1 MTEWLV
7 AFSILTLVL
16 MAQILGTPRKLF
28 EFPYLI
34 AFTFGAVL
42 LPQAFSLYMAE
53 NVTDQQKSDLFC
65 MCFLCLAC
73 SVIGY
78 QIQPKRLLIPP
89 FLTQKPSEAQIF
101 WGALLLVVVGSVF
114 DILLSTLPA
123 GTPWDTGIATIY
135 LFFIGFMQIGFGI
148 SFYAALRYRQPKFW
162 VLSVLGSTSSIIN
175 AVFQG
180 RRENTALFLMLI
192 ASSFFFVRGRVVP
205 RAVIALG
212 MFLAMAIVPIIGEY
226 RAAAAV
232 DPLHAYKVLDLT
244 EAARAF
250 KDGDLHPEMIA
261 ALWTISDA
269 KQDGDYAWGQG
280 YWDELVFRFVP
291 AQIVGMDF
299 KKSLFIGNRIKEYDA
314 AQMYARGY
322 PLGTTIT
329 AAGDL
334 FQQFGFFG
342 ALVFA
347 LIGYL
352 FRGFW
357 EIAIRSDA
365 IFVHVM
371 YASAAI
377 TAMHCVTHGTVDF
390 LPGLI
395 YTLLAILLIQFSIPK
410 AASSQPMLRS
420 HGLN

>member
-1 MTEWLV
+1 MG
-7 AFSILTLVL
+7 
-16 MAQILGTPRKLF
+16 QIFLSPRRLY
-28 EFPYLI
+28 EFPNFI
-34 AFTFGAVL
+34 AFTFGIVL
-42 LPQAFSLYMAE
+42 LPQAFSLYLSE
-53 NVTDQQKSDLFC
+53 TVSDQQKSDLFC
-65 MCFLCLAC
+65 MCFLCVAAAF
-73 SVIGY
+73 IGY
-78 QIQPKRLLIPP
+78 QIQPRRFALPELLNRRPGE
-89 FLTQKPSEAQIF
+89 SQIF

-114 DILLSTLPA
+114 DILLASLPE
-123 GTPWDTGIATIY
+123 GTPWDTGVATIY
-135 LFFIGFMQIGFGI
+135 LFFVGFMQIGFGI
-148 SFYAALRYRQPKFW
+148 SFYAALRYRHPKFW
-162 VLSVLGSTSSIIN
+162 AVAILGSSSSIIN

-192 ASSFFFVRGRVVP
+192 ASSFFFVRGRCVP

-212 MFLAMAIVPIIGEY
+212 MFLAMAIVPIIGQY

-232 DPLHAYKVLDLT
+232 DPLHAYKSLDLT
-244 EAARAF
+244 EAAHAF
-250 KDGDLHPEMIA
+250 KEGNLHPEMIA
-261 ALWTISDA
+261 ALWRISDTKEA
-269 KQDGDYAWGQG
+269 DAYAWGGG

-291 AQIVGMDF
+291 AQIVGMDL

-334 FQQFGFFG
+334 FEQFGFFG

-347 LIGYL
+347 VMGYF

-357 EIAIRSDA
+357 ELAIRTDA
-365 IFVHVM
+365 IFVHVL

-395 YTLLAILLIQFSIPK
+395 YTLLAIGLIQFSLPV
-410 AASSQPMLRS
+410 AASVTGHRMIRA
-420 HGLN
+420 